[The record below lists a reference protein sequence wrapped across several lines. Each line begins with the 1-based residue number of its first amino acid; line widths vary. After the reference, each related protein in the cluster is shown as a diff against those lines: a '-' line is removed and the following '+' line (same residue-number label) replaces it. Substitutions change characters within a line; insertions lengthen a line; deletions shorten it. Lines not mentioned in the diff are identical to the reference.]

1 MMNFFDPNPQYE
13 QRPLFINAASR
24 TITYADWYHHADALK
39 AIIANR
45 SLAAIICRNTFG
57 SALSY
62 VCCLQNRIVPLL
74 IDHDMDAGLMKRLI
88 DTYKPAYIFQPTA
101 NASNSQSLY
110 TLEDY
115 SLYQH
120 ATHSPALFEDLAL
133 LLTTSGSTG
142 SPKLVR
148 QSYQNIQSNA
158 ASIAQYLKLD
168 ASHRPISTLPM
179 HYTFG
184 LSVINSHLLV
194 GAAEYLT
201 EDTLF
206 DASFWDV
213 CKRQKI
219 TSLAGVPFTY
229 ECLKRLHFTSMD
241 LPSLTLMIQA
251 GGKLS
256 KRLQK
261 EYADFAMATGKRFVV
276 MYGQTE
282 ATARMSYLP
291 PETCLKKIGSIG
303 IAIPGGVF
311 HIMEDEHTEITK
323 PNIPGELCYEGPNV
337 TLGYAQCAED
347 LARGDERHG
356 RLFTGDIAYV
366 DEDGFYYIT
375 GRKKR
380 FVKIMG
386 KRVNMDEI
394 EQLFKNAFTTGDFAA
409 TGYDDDLWVFTTA
422 PESELARFESFL
434 TQTTSLHPSCF
445 TIRHIN
451 KIPKNSSG
459 KTQYTVLLEWIR

>member
-1 MMNFFDPNPQYE
+1 MMNFFDKNPQYKNH
-13 QRPLFINAASR
+13 PLFINANGH
-24 TITYADWYHHADALK
+24 TVTYADWYRHADALSLLIPK
-39 AIIANR
+39 R
-45 SLAAIICRNTFG
+45 SLAVIICRNTIG

-62 VCCLQNRIVPLL
+62 LCCLQNRIVPLL
-74 IDHDMDAGLMKRLI
+74 IDHDMDVALMKKLI
-88 DTYKPAYIFQPTA
+88 DTYRPAYIFQP
-101 NASNSQSLY
+101 ASCAADHPVLY

-115 SLYQH
+115 VVWQR
-120 ATHSPALFEDLAL
+120 AEHSPEVFPSLAL

-148 QSYQNIQSNA
+148 QSYENIQSNA
-158 ASIAQYLKLD
+158 ASIAQYLSLD
-168 ASHRPISTLPM
+168 AAQRPVSTLPM

-184 LSVINSHLLV
+184 LSVINSHVLV

-201 EDTLF
+201 EDSLF
-206 DASFWDV
+206 DASFWEL
-213 CKRQKI
+213 CQTQHI
-219 TSLAGVPFTY
+219 TSIAGVPFTY
-229 ECLKRLHFTSMD
+229 ECLKRLRFTSMN

-261 EYADFAMATGKRFVV
+261 EYADFAAASHKRFIV

-291 PETCLKKIGSIG
+291 AEDCLKKIGSIG
-303 IAIPGGVF
+303 IAIPGGTF
-311 HIMEDEHTEITK
+311 HIMEDAHTEITT

-337 TLGYAQCAED
+337 TLGYAHCAED
-347 LARGDERHG
+347 LALGDERHG
-356 RLFTGDIAYV
+356 RLLTGDIAYV

-394 EQLFKNAFTTGDFAA
+394 EQLFKNTRTTDDFAA
-409 TGYDDDLWVFTTA
+409 TGHDDDLWVFTTA
-422 PESELARFESFL
+422 PAASISSLEDFLAK
-434 TQTTSLHPSCF
+434 TTSLHPSCF
-445 TIRHIN
+445 TIRHID

-459 KTQYTVLLEWIR
+459 KTQYTALLELTT